1 MLKKVGKVKIEDIG
15 SKSKK
20 FGEFLFLQ
28 SGNEA
33 MDVAKIVEY
42 IALQEECVSI
52 GACKNTGLIFCNTG
66 RI

>member
-1 MLKKVGKVKIEDIG
+1 MKIEGIG
-15 SKSKK
+15 SKSKI
-20 FGEFLFLQ
+20 FGEFFFLQ

-42 IALQEECVSI
+42 TAVQEECVSI
-52 GACKNTGLIFCNTG
+52 GACKNTALIFCNTG